1 MQQNIRV
8 FKPEMNASHPIDQ
21 EASYDKAMDYYLIAG
36 QDDPTVVLD
45 WMIHHSGVLMVC
57 IGEEDYTE
65 CCLTFIEGFNPCA
78 YCKKY
83 PCRLDQYRRFIEIL
97 GETFEE
103 DLDRGNGVS
112 NKMMR
117 KYIYAAM
124 ASKLKQRLAEDKK
137 DNKAKAFAGRIELPE
152 CIVNYIRLT
161 YPNDGDEAYVG
172 FKAGGKAT
180 ITKDEVA
187 KLPAIQDR
195 FKTPVKAKAFIKKTP
210 STMAST
216 MTDSDTD
223 VEFDK
228 KTAAIKV
235 KPEPK

>member
-1 MQQNIRV
+1 
-8 FKPEMNASHPIDQ
+8 
-21 EASYDKAMDYYLIAG
+21 
-36 QDDPTVVLD
+36 
-45 WMIHHSGVLMVC
+45 
-57 IGEEDYTE
+57 
-65 CCLTFIEGFNPCA
+65 
-78 YCKKY
+78 
-83 PCRLDQYRRFIEIL
+83 
-97 GETFEE
+97 
-103 DLDRGNGVS
+103 
-112 NKMMR
+112 
-117 KYIYAAM
+117 M

-180 ITKDEVA
+180 VTKDEVA